1 MAWMLR
7 RCVNSLVCRQGRSL
21 AYGKTPDAHQG
32 SILHGAVPQE
42 AGQAIGV
49 AEVFV
54 VSLPEVRTSPVRIAL
69 IYLALGCLW
78 ILFSDQLVAW
88 LFAGT
93 GTDMLSK
100 AQTFKGWVFVLVSAV
115 LIGWLVHQSLQKLEH
130 ATSFMTLQ
138 SSMIEHAHTGILAAD
153 AGRRIIYANP
163 AIARMNNVRLD
174 RVLGRPLSEFRSGAH
189 DDAFYDQL
197 WQEVES
203 SGLWQG
209 EVVAWRRD
217 GSMYNQWVTVTRVND
232 SKQKAA
238 YYILF
243 ITDITEE
250 KADKERLRYLA
261 FYDPL
266 TDLPNRAMMSDHIR
280 NALRQ
285 TSEQGDCQVALMFID
300 LDDFKTINESYGH
313 QLGDRLL
320 QVAGQ
325 RILQTLSD
333 GHELGR
339 FGGDEFVVMMPRVT
353 DQQQVE
359 QLATALLDALGAGFR
374 LDDNTRVMV
383 RASIGICLACGDR
396 AGDNLGAVSRLF
408 SQADSALSEAKLAG
422 KNTFAFYNADMTRLA
437 RRRLELEEALTTG
450 LALNQFELFYQ
461 PVYSIGT
468 GELTGAEA
476 LIRWRHP
483 EWGLV
488 SPGEFIPLTEETGLI
503 VELGEWVLREAA
515 GQVRQ
520 WLDQG
525 LEPGSVA
532 INVSS
537 RQLMRGHFPGILKQA
552 VENAGIPAHRLE
564 MELTE
569 SSLLAL
575 GDRTTELLA
584 EMRATGARL
593 AVDDFGTGYSSLSY
607 LRRFKVDK
615 LKIDSSFVNELAMEG
630 GGEGIVKAIIR
641 MGQAMD
647 LEVQAEGVEL
657 ESQLVTLAELGCD
670 SFQGFLRAA
679 PMPAGEFQ
687 NLLTSIRSG

>member
-1 MAWMLR
+1 MVQCHR
-7 RCVNSLVCRQGRSL
+7 
-21 AYGKTPDAHQG
+21 K
-32 SILHGAVPQE
+32 
-42 AGQAIGV
+42 QAIGV
-49 AEVFV
+49 AEVLE

-69 IYLALGCLW
+69 IYLVLGCLW

-88 LFAGT
+88 LFVGSDT
-93 GTDMLSK
+93 QMLSK
-100 AQTFKGWVFVLVSAV
+100 AQTFKGWVFVMLSAL
-115 LIGWLVHQSLQKLEH
+115 LIGWLVRQSMQKLEH

-138 SSMIEHAHTGILAAD
+138 SSMIEHAHTGIIAAD
-153 AGRRIIYANP
+153 ADRRIIYANP
-163 AIARMNNVRLD
+163 AIARMNNVRID
-174 RVLGRPLSEFRSGAH
+174 RILGRPLSEFRSGAH
-189 DDAFYDQL
+189 DDGFYEKI
-197 WQEVES
+197 WQQVEKT
-203 SGLWQG
+203 GLWQG

-217 GSMYNQWVTVTRVND
+217 GSMYNQRVTVTRVND
-232 SKQKAA
+232 GKHEAA
-238 YYILF
+238 YYLLF
-243 ITDITEE
+243 ITDITDE

-266 TDLPNRAMMSDHIR
+266 TDLPNRALMSDHIR

-285 TSEQGDCQVALMFID
+285 TSERGDSQVALMFID

-320 QVAGQ
+320 QLAGK
-325 RILQTLSD
+325 RILQALSD

-359 QLATALLDALGAGFR
+359 KLAAGLLEALAAGFR

-383 RASIGICLACGDR
+383 RASIGICLARGDR
-396 AGDNLGAVSRLF
+396 SSDNLEAVSRLF

-422 KNTFAFYNADMTRLA
+422 KHTFAFYSADMTRLA
-437 RRRLELEEALTTG
+437 RRRLELEEALATG
-450 LALNQFELFYQ
+450 MALNQFELFYQ
-461 PVYSIGT
+461 PVYHIGS
-468 GELTGAEA
+468 GQLIGAEA

-488 SPGEFIPLTEETGLI
+488 PPGEFIPLTEETGLI
-503 VELGEWVLREAA
+503 VELGGWVLTEAA

-520 WLDQG
+520 WLVEG

-537 RQLMRGHFPGILKQA
+537 RQLMRGHFPGFLKQV
-552 VENAGIPAHRLE
+552 VEQAGIPAHRLE

-575 GDRTTELLA
+575 GERTTELLR

-593 AVDDFGTGYSSLSY
+593 AIDDFGTGYSSLSY

-615 LKIDSSFVNELAMEG
+615 LKIDRSFVNELAMEG

-641 MGQAMD
+641 MGQAME

-657 ESQLVTLAELGCD
+657 ESQLITLAELGCD

-679 PMPAGEFQ
+679 PMPAGEFRK
-687 NLLTSIRSG
+687 LLADDRSG